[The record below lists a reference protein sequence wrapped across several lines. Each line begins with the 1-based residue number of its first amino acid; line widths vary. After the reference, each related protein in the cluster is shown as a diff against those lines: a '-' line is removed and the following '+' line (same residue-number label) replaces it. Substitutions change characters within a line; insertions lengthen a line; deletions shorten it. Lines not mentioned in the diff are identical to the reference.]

1 MRPFF
6 AYYHGEFSEA
16 QRAAGRALPKR
27 DGLARKETFQNHDA
41 PPAGG
46 ARPAG
51 LLPRLGLFTAI
62 MIVMGNLIGSGVFK
76 KAAPMAEE
84 VQSPGLLL
92 ACWIIAGIMSLLGAL
107 ANAEVAGM
115 IADSGGQYSY
125 FKRMYGRAFAFLYG
139 WTGFVVIQCAS
150 IGSIAYVFGQSANSL
165 LAFPR
170 LDPSW
175 EALSVFGVFY
185 PFDNLGVKL
194 FTILTVW
201 LITMANYAGVIFGG
215 LIANAS
221 SALKIMGIVLL
232 AVLGLAWSGGSYG
245 NLAPVLANPAAHY
258 ATPLGLFGAMFA
270 AMLGAFWAYDGW
282 VNLAFL
288 GAEIRR
294 PHRNIP
300 LALGI
305 GVAASMTLYLL
316 VNIAFLHVM
325 SVDEMRGLAGGENG
339 IVGVEVMRK
348 AYGNGAA
355 GFVAV
360 LILLSTFGATNCS
373 LMQPSRM
380 YFAMARDGLFF
391 KSAATCHPKHH
402 TPSTALIIQ
411 AAWTSVLLMSGTF
424 DQLTDMVVFA
434 GFLFYGAGAF
444 GVFVLRRT
452 MKDAPRPY
460 RVTGYPVLPAI
471 FVLFC
476 LMLVVVTVIERPRDA
491 GLGMA
496 LILAGFPFY
505 FYWRKRLPAPEGSEP
520 SSTQE

>member
-1 MRPFF
+1 MTRLHDERFQKKDG
-6 AYYHGEFSEA
+6 AVTTDETSQSNGKTHTGGTY
-16 QRAAGRALPKR
+16 AG
-27 DGLARKETFQNHDA
+27 
-41 PPAGG
+41 
-46 ARPAG
+46 G
-51 LLPRLGLFTAI
+51 LLPRLGLFTAT

-76 KAAPMAEE
+76 KAAPMAAE
-84 VQSPGLLL
+84 VQSPGLVL
-92 ACWIIAGIMSLLGAL
+92 ACWLIAGGMSLLGAL
-107 ANAEVAGM
+107 CNAEVAGM

-139 WTGFVVIQCAS
+139 WTGFIVIQTAS

-165 LAFPR
+165 FAFPR
-170 LDPSW
+170 LGASW
-175 EALSVFGVFY
+175 EAVSVFGIFY

-215 LIANAS
+215 LIASLS
-221 SALKIMGIVLL
+221 SALKILGIVVV
-232 AVLGLAWSGGSYG
+232 AVLGLMWSGGSFG
-245 NLAPVLANPAAHY
+245 NLSPVLANPDAHY

-282 VNLAFL
+282 VNLPFL

-305 GVAASMTLYLL
+305 GVAGSMAVYLL
-316 VNIAFLHVM
+316 VNVAFFHVM
-325 SVDEMRGLAGGENG
+325 SIDEMRGLVGSENS

-348 AYGNGAA
+348 AYGSRAA
-355 GFVAV
+355 GFVAA

-380 YFAMARDGLFF
+380 YFAMAQDGLFF

-402 TPSTALIIQ
+402 TPSTSLIIQ
-411 AAWTSVLLMSGTF
+411 AAWTSVLLISGTF
-424 DQLTDMVVFA
+424 DQLTDMVIFA

-452 MKDAPRPY
+452 MKDTPRPY
-460 RVTGYPVLPAI
+460 RVTGYPVLPAV

-476 LMLVVVTVIERPRDA
+476 LMLVVVTIIERPRDA
-491 GLGMA
+491 GIGLA
-496 LILAGFPFY
+496 LILAGLPFY
-505 FYWRKRLPAPEGSEP
+505 FYWRKRLPE
-520 SSTQE
+520 

>member
-1 MRPFF
+1 MTKTSQTKDSGS
-6 AYYHGEFSEA
+6 AVGTS
-16 QRAAGRALPKR
+16 
-27 DGLARKETFQNHDA
+27 
-41 PPAGG
+41 GG
-46 ARPAG
+46 G

-62 MIVMGNLIGSGVFK
+62 MIIMGNLIGSGVFK
-76 KAAPMAEE
+76 KAAPMADA
-84 VQSPGLLL
+84 VQSPGLVL
-92 ACWIIAGIMSLLGAL
+92 ACWLIAGGISLLGAL
-107 ANAEVAGM
+107 CNAEVAGM

-139 WTGFVVIQCAS
+139 WTGFIVIQSAS

-165 LAFPR
+165 FTFPR

-175 EALSVFGVFY
+175 ETLSVFGIFY

-201 LITMANYAGVIFGG
+201 LITMANCAGVIFGG
-215 LIANAS
+215 LIASLS
-221 SALKIMGIVLL
+221 SALKILGIVVV
-232 AVLGLAWSGGSYG
+232 AVLGLLWSGGSYG
-245 NLAPVLANPAAHY
+245 NLTPVLANPDAHY

-270 AMLGAFWAYDGW
+270 AMLGAFWAFDGW
-282 VNLAFL
+282 INLAFL

-305 GVAASMTLYLL
+305 GVAGAMAVYLL

-325 SVDEMRGLAGGENG
+325 SVDEMRGLVRGGNS

-348 AYGNGAA
+348 AYGGQAA

-380 YFAMARDGLFF
+380 YYAMARDGLFF
-391 KSAATCHPKHH
+391 KAAAKCHPKHR
-402 TPSTALIIQ
+402 TPSTSLLIQ
-411 AAWTSVLLMSGTF
+411 AVWTSVLLMSGTF

-434 GFLFYGAGAF
+434 GFLFYSASAF
-444 GVFVLRRT
+444 GVFVLRRS
-452 MKDAPRPY
+452 MKDAHRPY
-460 RVTGYPVLPAI
+460 RVTGYPLLPAI
-471 FVLFC
+471 FVIFC
-476 LMLVVVTVIERPRDA
+476 LVLVAVTIIERPRDA
-491 GLGMA
+491 GLGLA
-496 LILAGFPFY
+496 LILAGLPFY
-505 FYWRKRLPAPEGSEP
+505 FHWRKRGEVDG
-520 SSTQE
+520 